1 MARRNDNDGGHKKS
15 RGQGGMT
22 LGKLF
27 GRMMKKKGI
36 WREEWD
42 VSGGG
47 GRHNRPV
54 ANSDTP
60 SDEDEDEDKNNEVPK
75 QKISVRKEAHAM
87 TMAEREAKIDR
98 VRGELGN
105 ALEQVGRMMGQLE
118 RKDREMLD
126 LWDLVKEKEGG
137 ILELQE
143 ELDRKEKE
151 VVWVENQLE
160 QF

>member
-1 MARRNDNDGGHKKS
+1 
-15 RGQGGMT
+15 
-22 LGKLF
+22 
-27 GRMMKKKGI
+27 MMKKKGI

-60 SDEDEDEDKNNEVPK
+60 SDEDEDEDKNNQVPK

-98 VRGELGN
+98 VRGELDK

-126 LWDLVKEKEGG
+126 FWDLVKEKEGG
-137 ILELQE
+137 DTGIAG
-143 ELDRKEKE
+143 R
-151 VVWVENQLE
+151 VG
-160 QF
+160 